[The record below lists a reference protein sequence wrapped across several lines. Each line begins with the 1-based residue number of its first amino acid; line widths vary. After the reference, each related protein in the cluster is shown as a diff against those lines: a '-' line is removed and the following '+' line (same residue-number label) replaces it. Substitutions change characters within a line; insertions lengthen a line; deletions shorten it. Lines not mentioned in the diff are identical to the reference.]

1 MYKLIWKKEVID
13 EVDDK
18 DEANML
24 LKEYNLAYKGGV
36 TMQYKKELE
45 KNTCKNCSEEIDLEE
60 NGWFCSK
67 SCYQEYAT
75 DMFND

>member
-18 DEANML
+18 EEADML
-24 LKEYNLAYKGGV
+24 LQEYNLAYKGGV
-36 TMQYKKELE
+36 TMQYQENVEVNK
-45 KNTCKNCSEEIDLEE
+45 CRNCSEEIDLEE

-67 SCYQEYAT
+67 SCYQDYAH